1 MKKYTVLYEDLVD
14 FDLKE
19 TKSYYQKINSE
30 LTKRF
35 FHEFRKAKNFISEFP
50 YANDVMYGENIRL
63 HFLKTFPY
71 HIHYIINEEKK
82 EVVILAVIFAKKGNL
97 DFSERT

>member
-1 MKKYTVLYEDLVD
+1 MTYEVVNREFVEEDL
-14 FDLKE
+14 FDAASFYE
-19 TKSYYQKINSE
+19 EISAE
-30 LTKRF
+30 LSDRF
-35 FHEFRKAKNFISEFP
+35 LDQFHIARNFISEFP